1 MKNHPVFL
9 QYWRKNSQHMER
21 TILSSKTC
29 YSLHCRP
36 HVRTFSRLFLL
47 QKKICTLS
55 YFVVFFTQPL
65 LLPFSFLY
73 VSFQDMRLLSTGQ
86 PLCTK
91 SFWEI
96 QFCQAGRKHRPMLV
110 RPPPL
115 TTKWTLK
122 LLGHGLPSLYDF
134 PFVTWSRQ
142 RTHCKVS
149 FCTEL
154 KKTFTL
160 PNYREHRFSS
170 FKT

>member
-1 MKNHPVFL
+1 MLEP
-9 QYWRKNSQHMER
+9 SPD
-21 TILSSKTC
+21 SSC
-29 YSLHCRP
+29 
-36 HVRTFSRLFLL
+36 F
-47 QKKICTLS
+47 KKKCTLS

-73 VSFQDMRLLSTGQ
+73 VSFQDMRLLGTGQ

-96 QFCQAGRKHRPMLV
+96 QLCQTGRKHRPMLV
-110 RPPPL
+110 RSPPL

-149 FCTEL
+149 FCAEL

-160 PNYREHRFSS
+160 PNYREHHFSS
-170 FKT
+170 FKTYKPWSRRVGFGWGWMDRWGRSTL

>member
-1 MKNHPVFL
+1 MLEP
-9 QYWRKNSQHMER
+9 SPD
-21 TILSSKTC
+21 SSC
-29 YSLHCRP
+29 
-36 HVRTFSRLFLL
+36 F
-47 QKKICTLS
+47 KKKCTLS

-73 VSFQDMRLLSTGQ
+73 VSFQDMRLLGTGQ

-96 QFCQAGRKHRPMLV
+96 QLCQTGSKHRPMLV
-110 RPPPL
+110 RSPPL

-142 RTHCKVS
+142 HRHTVRFHSVLSWSRPSLCQI
-149 FCTEL
+149 TEST
-154 KKTFTL
+154 TFL
-160 PNYREHRFSS
+160 HSKPISPEVGG
-170 FKT
+170 